1 MKRWPIVVVGIVVL
15 TMCGSAVGAPRGDER
30 APTSVT
36 IILST
41 AIEMLQ
47 VGGDVDPDHF
57 GDSVRVT
64 QLKRR
69 NGGWKKIEVQEVV
82 MEDFGS
88 AGDFV
93 TIFELFDK
101 GRCKIK
107 VRFPGDDDHLPGS
120 AHRRYRCSG
129 EGLEGPARR

>member
-1 MKRWPIVVVGIVVL
+1 MKRWAIVVVWSVVPAL
-15 TMCGSAVGAPRGDER
+15 FGSALGAQRADER

-47 VGGDVDPDHF
+47 VGGDLDPDHF
-57 GDSVRVT
+57 GDSLRVS
-64 QLKRR
+64 QFKIRK
-69 NGGWKKIEVQEVV
+69 GGWKKIDVQEVV

-120 AHRRYRCSG
+120 ARRRYRCSG